1 MKFCK
6 KYITFFFG
14 LRKEEQKQNILK
26 LNKFSISLSYLSI
39 LRTLEE
45 FLLTVALD
53 VRVFFTK
60 K

>member
-6 KYITFFFG
+6 KYIKFFFC

-26 LNKFSISLSYLSI
+26 LNKLSISLSYLSI

>member
-6 KYITFFFG
+6 KYITFFFC

-26 LNKFSISLSYLSI
+26 LNKLSISLSYLSI